1 MKQEERMNKASIEAA
16 LLKGEKVT
24 LECKRARNEVP
35 KSVWETYSAFANTIG
50 GWILLGVDEDLK
62 EKNPKK
68 RYQILGVEDPQKIV
82 TDFWNT
88 INSDKVN
95 QNILN
100 DENVEII
107 EMEDVQIVCIH
118 VPQAD
123 WRMKP
128 IYLNGNVYKG
138 TFRRNHEGDYHCTE
152 RQVKAMIRDSFE
164 DGNDGLLMEHF
175 GMDDIDLGSLRRYR
189 TLFQYRNEGHVWNE
203 IDDKSFLKNL
213 GGYIVDRESGKE
225 GLTMARLLMFGKGL
239 SVRERFDN
247 FRMDYID
254 FCNLIGEERY
264 SDRLTYDG
272 RWENNLYQFFS
283 RVIPKVTFDLPRP
296 FRMEGIQRID
306 DTPQHK
312 AVREAFTNAIIHSD
326 FALDAGILRIE
337 KHDEKL
343 VFRNPGLLRVPIEQI
358 YEGGVSYA
366 RNPKIQN
373 MLRMVGYGENLGSG
387 FPLILEAWKQAGWDT
402 PVLNE
407 KLELDEVEL
416 VLPVQR
422 PTGETTRE
430 STLKSMQKSTL
441 KNSQKKSGNTRESTQ
456 ESTLKSMQK
465 STLKNTQKSTLK
477 NTQKTI
483 IEIIMNYPN
492 VTIPQV
498 AQKLNLNPRGIAK
511 HFKALQDKGFIRRVG
526 PDKGG
531 HWEIIEEK

>member
-1 MKQEERMNKASIEAA
+1 MYENTIKKTLQ
-16 LLKGEKVT
+16 KGERVT
-24 LECKRARNEVP
+24 LECKRAKNEIP

-50 GWILLGVDEDLK
+50 GLILLGVDEDLK

-68 RYQILGVEDPQKIV
+68 RHKIIGVEDPQKIV

-100 DENVEII
+100 NSDVEIVSI
-107 EMEDVQIVCIH
+107 DGMQIVCIH
-118 VPQAD
+118 VTQAD

-128 IYLNGNVYKG
+128 I
-138 TFRRNHEGDYHCTE
+138 
-152 RQVKAMIRDSFE
+152 
-164 DGNDGLLMEHF
+164 
-175 GMDDIDLGSLRRYR
+175 
-189 TLFQYRNEGHVWNE
+189 
-203 IDDKSFLKNL
+203 
-213 GGYIVDRESGKE
+213 
-225 GLTMARLLMFGKGL
+225 
-239 SVRERFDN
+239 
-247 FRMDYID
+247 
-254 FCNLIGEERY
+254 
-264 SDRLTYDG
+264 
-272 RWENNLYQFFS
+272 
-283 RVIPKVTFDLPRP
+283 
-296 FRMEGIQRID
+296 
-306 DTPQHK
+306 
-312 AVREAFTNAIIHSD
+312 
-326 FALDAGILRIE
+326 
-337 KHDEKL
+337 
-343 VFRNPGLLRVPIEQI
+343 
-358 YEGGVSYA
+358 GVSYA

-441 KNSQKKSGNTRESTQ
+441 KSSQKNSENTRESTQ
-456 ESTLKSMQK
+456 E

-511 HFKALQDKGFIRRVG
+511 HFKALQDKGLIRRVG

-531 HWEIIEEK
+531 HWEIIKEK